1 MEGAAM
7 PASNLVAPSVFGH
20 ASTLK
25 PEPFD
30 ADGAKKLLAEAGFP
44 NGFSATLTA
53 PNNRYVNDEQVAQAV
68 AQMLARVGIATRV
81 ETSPANVYFVKARN
95 QEFGLAMLGWGSFSG
110 DLALRSLVATFDAER
125 GYGTWN
131 WGRYSNPKVDGLVS
145 RALSTLDE
153 GKREALARDAMTAAM
168 QDQAVVALHHQMT
181 SWAMRKGLAYTT
193 RTDELTLA
201 SQFRAQ

>member
-1 MEGAAM
+1 
-7 PASNLVAPSVFGH
+7 VAPGVFGH
-20 ASTLK
+20 AAALK
-25 PEPFD
+25 PDTFD

-44 NGFSATLTA
+44 NGFSAVLNA
-53 PNNRYVNDEQVAQAV
+53 PNNRYVNDERLAQAI
-68 AQMLARVGIATRV
+68 AQMLTRAGITTRV
-81 ETSPANVYFVKARN
+81 ETAPANVYFVKARN
-95 QEFGLAMLGWGSFSG
+95 QEFGMAMLGWGSFAG

-131 WGRYSNPKVDGLVS
+131 WGRYSNPRVDSLVTQS
-145 RALSTLDE
+145 LATLDE